1 MQLSEDEIK
10 QKLSALRRGGRRLA
24 TPAVTSPST
33 AAASPLDGAAS
44 ADVAASPQA
53 SAAPAAPAPNIV
65 GGTVLPTDG
74 PAPIERLRTAVASRR
89 AEGEPLDEGA
99 AGRVVEFL
107 NAELGDE
114 MLGWLLRWTEV
125 GDKAR
130 RRNMWSRGSWTPCTA
145 TLTSVSGAALSFRVG
160 VAVRGRKELEHVESE
175 LPLPHAVET
184 VDGLRDELLRLSAEP
199 ADKGSEPALAPGSS
213 AALLRLPGATD
224 DWSLP
229 RDLWLNTTPYPREV
243 REMVYSDV
251 AAAVQA
257 AVADPACPRR
267 MRLLVAP
274 PELNMEMDSYR
285 VGSMLELVRKVSASP
300 PRRLVASADRSQVHA
315 CCVSSAVSQ
324 VSLDLA
330 ACGLRT
336 RVCVQGSMGEGVLAG
351 VPRVLAGVSKLL
363 GMMDWQAGEGEPNEG
378 LLGAGAADGLVR
390 FGAIGGEEV
399 APDDDVLLV
408 LAPQSMVG
416 APIVPPLEALSE
428 AAVSQGSAVVL
439 INPLLQDRQSSSG
452 VMGVRGRAER
462 LAFAESFAEI
472 YHFRLLYSGTTFMYP
487 ILGALRMARQ
497 DGRRVLYRRLE
508 GGGGEQYLPVGC
520 WVGREPTPREMSELL
535 PSTVGSGE
543 ARGESAAAPP
553 GSATGSADGRMPW
566 D

>member
-1 MQLSEDEIK
+1 MCRTILLLCLSHLGLALLTAKSPVSCSSLAHGKGAVARRAHAAAAAGYVPQQHSCASARLRPRQVQLVMQLSEDEIK

-24 TPAVTSPST
+24 TSPAVTSPST

-130 RRNMWSRGSWTPCTA
+130 RRNMWSRGSWTPRTA

-300 PRRLVASADRSQVHA
+300 PRRLVASAARS
-315 CCVSSAVSQ
+315 
-324 VSLDLA
+324 
-330 ACGLRT
+330 T
-336 RVCVQGSMGEGVLAG
+336 
-351 VPRVLAGVSKLL
+351 
-363 GMMDWQAGEGEPNEG
+363 
-378 LLGAGAADGLVR
+378 
-390 FGAIGGEEV
+390 
-399 APDDDVLLV
+399 
-408 LAPQSMVG
+408 
-416 APIVPPLEALSE
+416 
-428 AAVSQGSAVVL
+428 AVVSRPPSRRSRSTSRRAASAPACACRARWARACSRASL
-439 INPLLQDRQSSSG
+439 ACW
-452 VMGVRGRAER
+452 RG
-462 LAFAESFAEI
+462 
-472 YHFRLLYSGTTFMYP
+472 
-487 ILGALRMARQ
+487 
-497 DGRRVLYRRLE
+497 
-508 GGGGEQYLPVGC
+508 
-520 WVGREPTPREMSELL
+520 
-535 PSTVGSGE
+535 
-543 ARGESAAAPP
+543 
-553 GSATGSADGRMPW
+553 
-566 D
+566 

>member
-1 MQLSEDEIK
+1 
-10 QKLSALRRGGRRLA
+10 
-24 TPAVTSPST
+24 
-33 AAASPLDGAAS
+33 
-44 ADVAASPQA
+44 
-53 SAAPAAPAPNIV
+53 
-65 GGTVLPTDG
+65 
-74 PAPIERLRTAVASRR
+74 
-89 AEGEPLDEGA
+89 
-99 AGRVVEFL
+99 
-107 NAELGDE
+107 
-114 MLGWLLRWTEV
+114 
-125 GDKAR
+125 
-130 RRNMWSRGSWTPCTA
+130 
-145 TLTSVSGAALSFRVG
+145 
-160 VAVRGRKELEHVESE
+160 
-175 LPLPHAVET
+175 
-184 VDGLRDELLRLSAEP
+184 
-199 ADKGSEPALAPGSS
+199 
-213 AALLRLPGATD
+213 
-224 DWSLP
+224 
-229 RDLWLNTTPYPREV
+229 
-243 REMVYSDV
+243 
-251 AAAVQA
+251 
-257 AVADPACPRR
+257 
-267 MRLLVAP
+267 
-274 PELNMEMDSYR
+274 
-285 VGSMLELVRKVSASP
+285 
-300 PRRLVASADRSQVHA
+300 
-315 CCVSSAVSQ
+315 
-324 VSLDLA
+324 
-330 ACGLRT
+330 
-336 RVCVQGSMGEGVLAG
+336 
-351 VPRVLAGVSKLL
+351 
-363 GMMDWQAGEGEPNEG
+363 
-378 LLGAGAADGLVR
+378 
-390 FGAIGGEEV
+390 V